1 MHAQG
6 DRFRDAQRAVDA
18 SARPVVME
26 DDDARFVQEEPPDEI
41 GAHVPERRQ
50 FIDGEVAL
58 ERRIDRRHGPRV
70 AISDGKMRDRAEVWI
85 SGANSRDGGHR
96 GSDVTLQA

>member
-1 MHAQG
+1 MHSQG
-6 DRFRDAQRAVDA
+6 DRCGDAQRAIDA
-18 SARPVVME
+18 PARTMVIE
-26 DDDARFVQEEPPDEI
+26 DDDARLVQEQTADEI